1 METMFNSPTQ
11 TQRQNAQGHEKNK
24 PALCYSAYAGPSAT
38 GLISLKHRDG
48 EHTSREPSYTVT
60 VMVHQQQ
67 GCCSE
72 NHLQA
77 NLECHELITWP

>member
-38 GLISLKHRDG
+38 GLISLEHRDG

-60 VMVHQQQ
+60 VMVHQQK
-67 GCCSE
+67 GVA
-72 NHLQA
+72 LK
-77 NLECHELITWP
+77 ITYKQTLNVTSL